1 MTEMLRSQCSKRHL
15 TFDPNMMTF
24 LFVAEIEEFLSD
36 MITRKTEIG
45 ELEKFYEEEGN
56 KMVLLYGREGA
67 EKEELLLSFA
77 KNKPL
82 FYYRSA
88 NASEKQQKELLGK
101 KVETDFNVKLADYNY
116 EEFFNRIRSG
126 NSDKLVLIIDEFQ
139 YLVKKDEEFLLHVLK
154 LKKKQYYPGPVLIIL
169 ATSSLVWVNKDVPLL
184 PNQFEK
190 QFDGRIMLKDYS
202 FLDVVR
208 NFPKYSTSESVQLYG
223 IIGGV
228 PEYIRRWDGEASI
241 KENVIR
247 HILSPDGF
255 LFSAAESYIAS
266 ELRELA
272 VYQTI
277 LSSLAS
283 GNNKLNDL
291 FLDTGFSRAKISV
304 YMKNLMEFEV
314 IEKVVSFETGG
325 WENTKKGVYR
335 ISNTFVNFWFH
346 FIYPHLSE
354 LYTLTPEK
362 FYERYIERELDG
374 YLTRYFIDV
383 CSEYLEL
390 LNQIDQLPIKVAKM
404 GTWIGKKGN
413 IDIIAQN
420 HARNSIV
427 SLCSWTGAQI
437 SAKMVD
443 ELKDRMKLAHV
454 SADYLYLF
462 SARGFDMELSAMA
475 EKDSS
480 IVLIDMN
487 EL

>member
-1 MTEMLRSQCSKRHL
+1 
-15 TFDPNMMTF
+15 
-24 LFVAEIEEFLSD
+24 
-36 MITRKTEIG
+36 MITRKTEIQ
-45 ELEKFYEEEGN
+45 ELEKYFEGEEN
-56 KMVLLYGREGA
+56 HLILLYGREGS
-67 EKEELLLSFA
+67 EKEDLLRTFA
-77 KNKPL
+77 KNKPF
-82 FYYRSA
+82 FYYRCA

-101 KVETDFNVKLADYNY
+101 KIEADYDVKLPEYTY
-116 EEFFNRIRSG
+116 EHFFDRIRSG
-126 NSDKLVLIIDEFQ
+126 NEKKLVLVFDEFQ
-139 YLVKKDEEFLLHVLK
+139 YLVKKDEEFLSHLIK

-190 QFDGRIMLKDYS
+190 QLDAKVMLPDDT

-208 NFPKYSTSESVQLYG
+208 HFPKYTTSESVQIYG

-228 PEYIRRWDGEASI
+228 PEYVRRWDGTLSV
-241 KENVIR
+241 KENVCK
-247 HILSPDGF
+247 HILSKDGF
-255 LFSAAESYIAS
+255 LFGAAERFIAS

-277 LSSLAS
+277 LASLAS

-346 FIYPHLSE
+346 FVYPHLSE
-354 LYTLTPEK
+354 LYTIEPEK
-362 FYERYIERELDG
+362 FYEKYIERELDA

-383 CSEYLEL
+383 CSEYLDL
-390 LNQIDQLPIKVAKM
+390 LNQIEKLPIKIAKM

-427 SLCSWTGAQI
+427 SLCNWSGTQI
-437 SAKMVD
+437 STKMVD
-443 ELKDRMKLAHV
+443 ELRERMKLAHV

-462 SARGFDMELSAMA
+462 SARGFDMDLSALA
-475 EKDSS
+475 KKDDT

>member
-1 MTEMLRSQCSKRHL
+1 
-15 TFDPNMMTF
+15 
-24 LFVAEIEEFLSD
+24 
-36 MITRKTEIG
+36 MITRKTEIQ
-45 ELEKFYEEEGN
+45 ELEKYYEEESN
-56 KMVLLYGREGA
+56 HLILLYGRDGS
-67 EKEELLLSFA
+67 EKEDLLRSFA
-77 KNKPL
+77 KDKPF
-82 FYYRSA
+82 FYYRCA

-101 KVETDFNVKLADYNY
+101 KVENDFKVTLQDYTY
-116 EEFFNRIRSG
+116 EHFFDRIRSG
-126 NSDKLVLIIDEFQ
+126 NEKKLVLVIDEFQ
-139 YLVKKDEEFLLHVLK
+139 YLVKKDEEFLSHVIK

-190 QFDGRIMLKDYS
+190 QLDGKVMLSDYS

-208 NFPKYSTSESVQLYG
+208 NFPKYTTSESVQIYG

-228 PEYIRRWDGEASI
+228 PEYVRRWEGALTI
-241 KENVIR
+241 RENVCK
-247 HILSPDGF
+247 HILSRDGF
-255 LFSAAESYIAS
+255 LFGAAEQYIAS

-277 LSSLAS
+277 LASLAS

-346 FIYPHLSE
+346 FVYPHLSE
-354 LYTLTPEK
+354 LYTMEPEK
-362 FYERYIERELDG
+362 FYDRYIERELDG
-374 YLTRYFIDV
+374 YLNRYFIDV
-383 CSEYLEL
+383 CSEYLDL
-390 LNQIDQLPIKVAKM
+390 LNQIEKLPIKVAKM

-427 SLCSWTGAQI
+427 SLCNWSGAQI
-437 SAKMVD
+437 SIKMVE
-443 ELKDRMKLAHV
+443 ELKERMKLAHV

-462 SARGFDMELSAMA
+462 SARGFDMDLTALA
-475 EKDSS
+475 KKDQT